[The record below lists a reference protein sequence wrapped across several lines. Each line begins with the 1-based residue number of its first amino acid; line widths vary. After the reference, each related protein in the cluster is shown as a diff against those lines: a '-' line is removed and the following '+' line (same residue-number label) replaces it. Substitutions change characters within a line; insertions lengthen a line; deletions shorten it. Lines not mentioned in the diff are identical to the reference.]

1 MPLQPLQA
9 PAKRRTA
16 ASSLHNATMLF
27 QTPPITGREAEVIDE
42 IETIRRQLN
51 LPGLRAWPGLPW
63 RAIHDRILQASKN
76 PALGNLLFEN
86 AGPVGDDE
94 PGAEDDEPGIEDAWI
109 GAPGYHTA
117 LSFVLQLA
125 DAPDFAI
132 DEGIIRALHY
142 MMVGHDPKKAPGRWR
157 RGSIQVTHRPTGKI
171 VYAAPHAK
179 LVPGLMAE
187 LIASLNARDEIP
199 VFIRAAM
206 AHLNLAAIHPFLDGN
221 GRTARTL
228 HTFVLAR
235 DGIAAPPFAS
245 IDEYL
250 AVNTDKYYKV
260 MDEVDEGVWRPE
272 RDARPWVRF
281 CLTAHLW
288 QARMLMRRT
297 SEYDRLWDELERE
310 VRRRSLP
317 EQATSALAQAAIGG
331 GLTAALYESTA
342 MVSARE
348 ADDALECLVKAGLLV
363 ATGANSDRSYLAS
376 DAVKAIHAR
385 TRDPRV
391 PDPDPFAA

>member
-1 MPLQPLQA
+1 
-9 PAKRRTA
+9 
-16 ASSLHNATMLF
+16 MLF
-27 QTPPITGREAEVIDE
+27 QTPPITEREAEVIDQ
-42 IETIRRQLN
+42 IDIIRTQLN
-51 LPGLRAWPGLPW
+51 LPRLREWPGLPW

-76 PALGNLLFEN
+76 PALGNLFFEN
-86 AGPVGDDE
+86 AGPVEDDE
-94 PGAEDDEPGIEDAWI
+94 PGAEDDEPVPEDAWA

-125 DAPDFAI
+125 DASDFAI

-142 MMVGHDPKKAPGRWR
+142 MMVGHDPEKAPGRWR
-157 RGSIQVTHRPTGKI
+157 RGAIQVTHNPSGKI

-187 LIASLNARDEIP
+187 LIASLNTRNEIP

-235 DGIAAPPFAS
+235 DGITAPPFAS
-245 IDEYL
+245 LDEYL

-260 MDEVDEGVWRPE
+260 MDDIDEGVWRPE

-288 QARMLMRRT
+288 QVRMLMRRT
-297 SEYDRLWDELERE
+297 REYDRLWDELEHE

-317 EQATSALAQAAIGG
+317 DHMTSALAQAAIGG
-331 GLTAALYESTA
+331 SLTTAHYESAA

-348 ADDALECLVKAGLLV
+348 ADDVLECLVKAGLLV

-376 DAVKAIHAR
+376 DAVKAIYAR

>member
-1 MPLQPLQA
+1 
-9 PAKRRTA
+9 
-16 ASSLHNATMLF
+16 MLF
-27 QTPPITGREAEVIDE
+27 QTPSLSDREAEVIGE
-42 IETIRRQLN
+42 IESIRRQLD
-51 LPGLRAWPGLPW
+51 LPRLREWPGLPW

-76 PALGNLLFEN
+76 PALGNLFFEN
-86 AGPVGDDE
+86 AGPAEDDE
-94 PGAEDDEPGIEDAWI
+94 PGAEDDGPSEDAWV

-132 DEGIIRALHY
+132 DEGTIRALHY

-157 RGSIQVTHRPTGKI
+157 RGSIQVTHNPSGKI

-179 LVPGLMAE
+179 LVPGLIAE
-187 LIASLNARDEIP
+187 LIASLNTRDEIP

-235 DGIAAPPFAS
+235 DGVTAPPFAS
-245 IDEYL
+245 LDEYL

-260 MDEVDEGVWRPE
+260 MDEIDEGVWRPE

-297 SEYDRLWDELERE
+297 REYDRLWDELEHE

-317 EQATSALAQAAIGG
+317 EQVTSALAQAAIGG
-331 GLTAALYESTA
+331 SLTTAHYGSTA

-348 ADDALECLVKAGLLV
+348 ADDVLECLVKAGLLV
-363 ATGANSDRSYLAS
+363 ATSASTDRSYLAS
-376 DAVKAIHAR
+376 DAVKAIYAR
-385 TRDPRV
+385 TRDAQP
-391 PDPDPFAA
+391 PDQDPFAA